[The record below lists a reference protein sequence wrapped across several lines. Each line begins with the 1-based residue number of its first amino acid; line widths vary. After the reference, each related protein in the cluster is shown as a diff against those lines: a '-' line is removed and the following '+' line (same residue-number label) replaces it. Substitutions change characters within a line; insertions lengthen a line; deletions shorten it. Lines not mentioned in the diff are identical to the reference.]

1 MYLSTAKNYGY
12 HKKTQLKKQEVKIW
26 HSFTER
32 GEYQGAD
39 PSYFDVSSFDWYALL
54 KNNTEVFKKEVL
66 ETKGEIFIPYYNRTF
81 SKSPESW
88 KIIPLFSWLKR
99 FDTNLAK
106 MPKSKNILSQI
117 PFLVSAAYSQLDNSS
132 LIKEHI
138 GDSNAMY
145 RVHIP
150 LVIPAGLP
158 ECGIEVLKERR
169 EWVVGA
175 PFAFCDAHKHRAWN
189 NTNEKRIVLLL
200 DIIRP
205 EFTSK
210 TKWICAQMR
219 SSLVLQFLFQ
229 KTKLIHKLPRFMRIF
244 LMNFG
249 AGIIY
254 PFLLNKTTA
263 RGK

>member
-39 PSYFDVSSFDWYALL
+39 PSYFDVSYFDWYALL

-150 LVIPAGLP
+150 LVVPSGLP
-158 ECGIEVLKERR
+158 E
-169 EWVVGA
+169 W
-175 PFAFCDAHKHRAWN
+175 
-189 NTNEKRIVLLL
+189 
-200 DIIRP
+200 
-205 EFTSK
+205 
-210 TKWICAQMR
+210 
-219 SSLVLQFLFQ
+219 
-229 KTKLIHKLPRFMRIF
+229 
-244 LMNFG
+244 
-249 AGIIY
+249 
-254 PFLLNKTTA
+254 
-263 RGK
+263 